1 MGIALFG
8 RELPVGISV
17 VLSDDLLQGL
27 PRVITLV
34 FVNNI
39 MRNCDGSDLSGDYFR
54 KLKE

>member
-1 MGIALFG
+1 MAVAC
-8 RELPVGISV
+8 RENSGPQV
-17 VLSDDLLQGL
+17 